1 LKKNDILICGKGFIG
16 EKLEAALGA
25 RAVTSFIRSFADA
38 ERIVKK
44 NRPRVLINAIGS
56 TGARNVDDCEKD
68 KEGTLTANVFVP
80 LWLAEAALRHGV
92 KFVHISSGCIYHYD
106 YKKDRPITETRVPDY
121 FDLFYSRTKIYA
133 EQALRSLCDRRNILI
148 VRIRI
153 PLDDRPHPKNV
164 LTKLLHYGK
173 VIEIANSVT
182 YVPDLVRALKF
193 LLRRDARGIYNVV
206 NKGAMRYADLM
217 EAYRRLRPGFTYK
230 KIRFRSLGLKRT
242 NLIMSCRKLE
252 KAGFRMRP
260 IRSVYKECVREYVR
274 HGG

>member
-1 LKKNDILICGKGFIG
+1 MKKSKVLICGKGFIG
-16 EKLEAALGA
+16 EKLEAALAG
-25 RAVTSFIRSFADA
+25 RADGTFLRCFADA
-38 ERIVKK
+38 ERIVKRY
-44 NRPRVLINAIGS
+44 RPAVLINAIGS

-80 LWLAEAALRHGV
+80 VWLAEACLRRGV

-106 YKKDRPITETRVPDY
+106 YKKDAPITETRAPDY

-133 EQALRSLCDRRNILI
+133 EKALEPFCEKGNVLI

-164 LTKLLHYGK
+164 LTKLLRYGK
-173 VIEIANSVT
+173 VIEIPNSVT
-182 YVPDLVRALKF
+182 YVPDFVRALKF
-193 LLRRDARGIYNVV
+193 LLRQDARGIYNVV
-206 NKGAMRYADLM
+206 NRGAMRYADLM
-217 EAYRRLRPGFTYK
+217 EAYRRLRPDFTYK

-242 NLIMSCRKLE
+242 NLIMSAAKLA

-274 HGG
+274 QGG